1 MSSFGTLASGE
12 VVVDRYNSH
21 LREDAACF
29 LPSALA
35 RINGQGRSFLAEEV
49 DFGQPIGET
58 MCVSTGPGDRI
69 VYAKRPKRFGHT
81 RFVVNRLP
89 ESCSSLVV
97 ILVAAKEAPGLYVL
111 ISAFI
116 GRKAEPEPWDKNA
129 TAGSVAF
136 WNTHALV
143 WGHEETVPGT
153 ETVICPW

>member
-1 MSSFGTLASGE
+1 MILGRLASGE
-12 VVVDRYNSH
+12 VVVDRCNSH
-21 LREDAACF
+21 LREDAARF
-29 LPSALA
+29 LPDALA
-35 RINGQGRSFLAEEV
+35 RIGAKGREFLIEEV
-49 DFGQPIGET
+49 DFGRPIGET
-58 MCVSTGPGDRI
+58 ICILTGPEDSI
-69 VYAKRPKRFGHT
+69 MYAKRPKRLGHT
-81 RFVVNRLP
+81 RFVMNRAP
-89 ESCSSLVV
+89 EPCSSLVV
-97 ILVAAKEAPGLYVL
+97 ILMAAKEAPGLYVL